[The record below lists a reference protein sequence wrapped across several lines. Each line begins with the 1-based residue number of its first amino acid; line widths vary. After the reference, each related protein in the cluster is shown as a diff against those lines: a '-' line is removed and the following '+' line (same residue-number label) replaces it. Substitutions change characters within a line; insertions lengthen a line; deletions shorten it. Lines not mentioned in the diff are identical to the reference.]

1 MARSLRELTGSTGS
15 VESKF
20 DSLVPDLSD
29 TADVTEAFRAYH
41 FGVSNWTPSSGSP
54 LGVVGAFEGHET
66 RLDSIEST
74 LTTLPNTENLL
85 TKTGSNVMLPSSAS
99 VIPISITAA
108 ASQSANLIEF
118 KNSSSTTISLID
130 YAGRFSGQ
138 ATDIVMQGSQA
149 LTSRVRNVTVSTSSP
164 VSGDGNNGDIWVKY

>member
-1 MARSLRELTGSTGS
+1 MARSLRELTGTTGS
-15 VESKF
+15 VEEKF

-29 TADVTEAFRAYH
+29 VADITEAFRAYH
-41 FGVSNWTPSSGSP
+41 FGISNYTSSSGSP
-54 LGVVGAFEGHET
+54 LGIVGAFEGHES
-66 RLDSIEST
+66 RIDSIEST
-74 LTTLPNTENLL
+74 LTTIPNTANLL
-85 TKTGSNVMLPSSAS
+85 TKTGNNVMLPSSAS
-99 VIPISITAA
+99 VVPISITAA

-130 YAGRFSGQ
+130 FAGRFSGQ
-138 ATDIVMQGSQA
+138 ATEIVMQGSQA

>member
-1 MARSLRELTGSTGS
+1 MARSLRELTGTTGS
-15 VESKF
+15 IEEKF

-29 TADVTEAFRAYH
+29 VADITEAFRAYH
-41 FGVSNWTPSSGSP
+41 FGISNYTSSSGSA
-54 LGVVGAFEGHET
+54 LGIVGAFEGHES
-66 RLDSIEST
+66 RIDSIEST
-74 LTTLPNTENLL
+74 LTTIPNTANLL
-85 TKTGSNVMLPSSAS
+85 TKTGNNVMLPSSAS
-99 VIPISITAA
+99 VVPISITAA

-130 YAGRFSGQ
+130 FAGRFSGQ
-138 ATDIVMQGSQA
+138 ATEIVMQGSQA

>member
-29 TADVTEAFRAYH
+29 TADITEAFRAYH

-54 LGVVGAFEGHET
+54 LGVVGAFEGHES

-74 LTTLPNTENLL
+74 LSTLPNTENLL
-85 TKTGSNVMLPSSAS
+85 NKTGANVMLPSSAS
-99 VIPISITAA
+99 VIPISIRAA
-108 ASQSANLIEF
+108 VNQSANLIEF

-130 YAGRFSGQ
+130 FAGRFSGQ

-149 LTSRVRNVTVSTSSP
+149 LTSRVRNVTISTDTP
-164 VSGDGNNGDIWVKY
+164 TSGDGNNGDIWVKY

>member
-41 FGVSNWTPSSGSP
+41 FGVSNWTSSSGSP
-54 LGVVGAFEGHET
+54 LGVVGAFQGHET

-74 LTTLPNTENLL
+74 LTTLPNTANLL
-85 TKTGSNVMLPSSAS
+85 TKTGANVMLPSSAS

-118 KNSSSTTISLID
+118 KNSSSTIISSID

-138 ATDIVMQGSQA
+138 ATDIVIQGSQA
-149 LTSRVRNVTVSTSSP
+149 LTSRVRNITVSASSP
-164 VSGDGNNGDIWVKY
+164 VSGDGNNGDIWVKF